1 MHARAYIAWQ
11 FAINAGAARKIVAL
25 TSANRLQAL
34 MCFCCRAA
42 AHQELA
48 VALANSHRL
57 IPIHLGVAKKS
68 QRALMIS
75 LHAKHQHFLDH
86 CGRSILYAFFVGRI
100 ENMVI
105 ATLLFLAF
113 IVATGAGI
121 VKAYEWHQDVLYGPY
136 LKRID

>member
-1 MHARAYIAWQ
+1 MY
-11 FAINAGAARKIVAL
+11 
-25 TSANRLQAL
+25 
-34 MCFCCRAA
+34 
-42 AHQELA
+42 
-48 VALANSHRL
+48 
-57 IPIHLGVAKKS
+57 
-68 QRALMIS
+68 
-75 LHAKHQHFLDH
+75 
-86 CGRSILYAFFVGRI
+86 FFGRI